1 MKSYRK
7 TVGQTVFTRL
17 QIRARCE
24 VPAHVASKAH
34 TVISDICCYNVT
46 DVSRSVSYHTRSWE
60 KKKKKKLK
68 PRLFSKD
75 QNFFV
80 VGGNAGSF
88 HENICIES
96 FLFYFILINMFSS
109 NSNAFFVG

>member
-1 MKSYRK
+1 MTFAVTMSLM
-7 TVGQTVFTRL
+7 FP
-17 QIRARCE
+17 E
-24 VPAHVASKAH
+24 ASRI
-34 TVISDICCYNVT
+34 TLDPG
-46 DVSRSVSYHTRSWE
+46 R